1 MPAPLRE
8 QTACRSSAQGTKPA
22 HDGREREF
30 PLQHGPSVKRYTARR
45 PVENV
50 IRAGPDSDSQQSGV
64 SIGAF
69 EQGRRALPSSD
80 AHGDDPVAR
89 FLAGHFVGD
98 GADHARTGHS
108 EWMTDG
114 DRAIVDIEFFRV
126 NAQAVGE
133 KDALDS
139 KSFVQPQEID
149 VIETQAATT
158 EKFWHREN

>member
-30 PLQHGPSVKRYTARR
+30 PLQPGPSVKRYTARR

-69 EQGRRALPSSD
+69 EQGRRALLPPMHMVTTPER
-80 AHGDDPVAR
+80 A
-89 FLAGHFVGD
+89 F
-98 GADHARTGHS
+98 
-108 EWMTDG
+108 W
-114 DRAIVDIEFFRV
+114 RAISLAMVPTMRE
-126 NAQAVGE
+126 
-133 KDALDS
+133 
-139 KSFVQPQEID
+139 P
-149 VIETQAATT
+149 VIP
-158 EKFWHREN
+158 NG